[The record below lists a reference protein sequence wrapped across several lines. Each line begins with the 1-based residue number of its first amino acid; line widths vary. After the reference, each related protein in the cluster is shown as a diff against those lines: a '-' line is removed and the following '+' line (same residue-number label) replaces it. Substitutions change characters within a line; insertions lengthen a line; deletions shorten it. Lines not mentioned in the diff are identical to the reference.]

1 MSNLDSA
8 TPIQSVLKVV
18 ASECIV
24 TSEELELKDQSLG
37 KLLNEEEEKST
48 TQECERK

>member
-37 KLLNEEEEKST
+37 KLLNEEEKST